1 MKYIILLVVTFVLMV
16 SHLEA
21 QVVATDPSPAN
32 VESLTAV
39 YFYADKGSQG
49 LKDYT
54 GDIYAH
60 TGVITNKSSNGS
72 DWKYVPAGWGENIA
86 KCKMQRVDNNTYLL
100 QLTPDIIKFYG
111 VPEGEKILQL
121 AFVFRNED
129 GSKTGKDTGDKDIFV
144 NVVDQR
150 LSISF
155 TSPSTTESIAQ
166 IGAKMNFIAVA
177 SAGGLLQAKVN
188 DKVVY
193 TTGGSTLNFDYTFSE
208 LGTYNVEA
216 FITAG
221 GKTVSNKVMV
231 NVVSEVEEMP
241 VPSGMHDGINYHEN
255 NTSVTLVLYAPNKQ
269 VVFYLGEQNDFTM
282 QDTYKLK
289 KDGARW
295 WIALDNL
302 ESGKEYAYQYLVDG
316 QLRIADPYAEK
327 VLDPWNDPYI
337 PASVYPALKPYP
349 TGKTEGIVSVF
360 QPGKSVY
367 NWRVSN
373 FEMPRTENLVIYELL
388 IRDFVEAH
396 SIKAVQEKLM
406 YLKQLGVNAIELMP
420 FNEFEGNSSWGYNPS
435 FYFATDKYY
444 GTATDYKRFIDAAH
458 EMGMAVIMDM
468 VLNHSY
474 GQSPLVQL
482 YFDKNAGDWGQ
493 PTAENPWYNQTSP
506 NTSYSW
512 GYDFNHEAPATK
524 DFVDKVINY
533 WIKEFKVDGYRFDFT
548 KGFTNTP
555 GDGGAYDAARIK
567 ILKRIYDVQM
577 QANPKSL
584 MICEHFAD
592 NVEEI
597 ELSNY
602 GMLIWGNLN
611 YAYSEASMGYPKTS
625 DISWASYKQRGW
637 SKPNLVTY
645 SESHDEE
652 RMMYRNLNFGA
663 SSYPYDVT
671 SMQTALDRAK
681 LSSLFLFAI
690 PGPKMI
696 WQFQELGYDY
706 SINHCPDGTMS
717 DGCRVSEKPVKWDY
731 ASEADR
737 KKVYNT
743 FSQLAE
749 IKHTYPI
756 FSTSNFTIDVGAKA
770 DKYVYLTLGDE
781 QAVAVGN
788 FDLRAKSMRIDFKK
802 TGWWHRFFAN
812 DSIQVTTEG
821 IQFVNFAAGAYE
833 LYSTQKLTSNN
844 WALSANKMENETSSV
859 QIYPNPASSKVYI
872 QSKLGLDRV
881 EVYNQLGEI
890 VWMSEK
896 PSSKVAFDV
905 STFASGM
912 YVVRCVEKGN
922 VSSSKLIISYK

>member
-1 MKYIILLVVTFVLMV
+1 MKYIILLVVAFVLMV

-32 VESLTAV
+32 VESLTTV

-86 KCKMQRVDNNTYLL
+86 KCKMQRVDNNTYSL

-111 VPEGEKILQL
+111 VPEGEKIMQL

-155 TSPSTTESIAQ
+155 TSPNMSESIAL

-208 LGTYNVEA
+208 LGTYTVEA

-241 VPSGMHDGINYHEN
+241 VPSGMLDGINYHEN
-255 NTSVTLVLYAPNKQ
+255 NTSVTLVLHAPNKQ

-289 KDGARW
+289 KDDARW
-295 WIALDNL
+295 WITLDNL

-337 PASVYPALKPYP
+337 PVSVYPALKPYP

-388 IRDFVEAH
+388 IRDFVEVH

-592 NVEEI
+592 NAEEI

-602 GMLIWGNLN
+602 GMLVWGNVN
-611 YAYSEASMGYPKTS
+611 YAYSEASMGYSKTS

-671 SMQTALDRAK
+671 IMQTALDRAK

-717 DGCRVSEKPVKWDY
+717 DGCRVSEKPIRWDY
-731 ASEADR
+731 ASDVDR
-737 KKVYNT
+737 KSVYNT

-749 IKHTYPI
+749 IKQTYPI
-756 FSTSNFTIDVGAKA
+756 FSTSDFTIDVGAKA
-770 DKYVYLTLGDE
+770 DKYVYLASGD
-781 QAVAVGN
+781 QHAIAVGN
-788 FDLRAKSMRIDFKK
+788 FDLRAKSMRIDFQK

-812 DSIQVTTEG
+812 DSIQVNAEG
-821 IQFVNFAAGAYE
+821 IQFVNFAAGEYE
-833 LYSTQKLTSNN
+833 LYSTQKLTFNN
-844 WALSANKMENETSSV
+844 WPLGANKVENKAFSV

-905 STFASGM
+905 SPFASGM
-912 YVVRCVEKGN
+912 YVVKCVEKGN